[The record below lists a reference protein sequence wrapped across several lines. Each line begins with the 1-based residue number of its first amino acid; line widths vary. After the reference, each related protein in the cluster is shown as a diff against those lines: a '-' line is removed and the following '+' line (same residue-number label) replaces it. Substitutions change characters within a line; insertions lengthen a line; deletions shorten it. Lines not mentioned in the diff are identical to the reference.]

1 MTCFSRDQDIEI
13 ALSAAIAL
21 SHRMRCSVALMPDL
35 SVKPIAECTL
45 RDVKCALEI
54 IKAKGVYDDSN
65 T

>member
-13 ALSAAIAL
+13 SLSAAIAL
-21 SHRMRCSVALMPDL
+21 SKRMRCSVAIMPDL

-54 IKAKGVYDDSN
+54 IKVKGEIL
-65 T
+65 